1 MYKTGIDFILSEYI
15 DNLLL
20 DKAISCLLVNRPEIV
35 KHFKDPTLY
44 FLTNEFINYKMDKCL
59 ECSPKHIIELSIILD
74 IFVNNTYY
82 NLINPDDT
90 NFQLLSVIMS
100 STLADDLLK
109 KLREILVDKDPEDPK
124 DEQYYL
130 NNTLDKFTI
139 NILRELEKKDINVDV
154 YVANLRIS
162 LNKIINSLL
171 K

>member
-35 KHFKDPTLY
+35 KHLKDPTLY

-59 ECSPKHIIELSIILD
+59 ECSPRHIIELSIILD

-109 KLREILVDKDPEDPK
+109 KLREILVDKDPDDTK